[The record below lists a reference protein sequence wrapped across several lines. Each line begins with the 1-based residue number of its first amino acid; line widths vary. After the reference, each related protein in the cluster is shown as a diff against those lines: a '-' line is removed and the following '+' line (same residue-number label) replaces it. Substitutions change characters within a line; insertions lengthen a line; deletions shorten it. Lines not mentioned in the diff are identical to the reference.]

1 MKLSL
6 ANACLNNTVNCNLI
20 LSFRPFPGGV
30 QVLSQRSEEQN
41 EVTVFCQTHAIKQP
55 HIIWN
60 INGQLTQD
68 HVAGDEWSFTP
79 HTSSDVT
86 LAGYRLT
93 TWHNAVTGTL
103 QLNKSSVVVSV
114 GCRHKLSSKKAL
126 WAKEPYTISC
136 KLYYLAWLRISK
148 IETPQL
154 QPQLNKHRYYACIL
168 TCR

>member
-79 HTSSDVT
+79 HTSSDVNYF
-86 LAGYRLT
+86 G
-93 TWHNAVTGTL
+93 
-103 QLNKSSVVVSV
+103 
-114 GCRHKLSSKKAL
+114 
-126 WAKEPYTISC
+126 
-136 KLYYLAWLRISK
+136 WL
-148 IETPQL
+148 
-154 QPQLNKHRYYACIL
+154 
-168 TCR
+168 